1 MNYHT
6 IEYKEIFTGIGQVTL
21 NRPER
26 LNAINHD
33 MLDEL
38 YAFFNEIKH
47 RDDIR
52 VLIMTGAGRGFCS
65 GADIKIDPSQNEERM
80 KMFSN
85 TALHL
90 ENVQRKYSRII
101 IEMRRISQ
109 PIIAAVNGVA
119 AGGGFSMALASDI
132 IIGNTKAA
140 FIASFIN
147 IGLSGGELGS
157 TYFLPK
163 AVGSARAS
171 EILMTGRTVLAEE
184 AERIGLISRLVPD
197 KELMDTTLEIAKT
210 LTGKSKMGL
219 KFTKEAMRQN
229 LNAPSIEAAI
239 ELEDRNQSICC
250 CSPAFIEAV
259 SAFGQ
264 LEKNG

>member
-6 IEYKEIFTGIGQVTL
+6 IEYKEVFTGVGQVTL

-26 LNAINHD
+26 LNAINFE
-33 MLDEL
+33 MLDDL
-38 YAFFNEIKH
+38 YALLQELNH
-47 RDDIR
+47 RDEIR
-52 VLIMTGAGRGFCS
+52 VLILTGAGRGFCS
-65 GADIKIDPSQNEERM
+65 GADIKDDRLQTEERM
-80 KMFSN
+80 KTFSD
-85 TALHL
+85 TALYL
-90 ENVQRKYSRII
+90 ESVQRKYSRII

-132 IIGNTKAA
+132 IIGNSKAA

-163 AVGSARAS
+163 IVGSARAS

-184 AERIGLISRLVPD
+184 AERIGLLSRLVPD
-197 KELMDTTLEIAKT
+197 EDLMTTALEIAKT
-210 LTGKSKMGL
+210 LTDKTKMGL
-219 KFTKEAMRQN
+219 KFTKEAIRQN

-250 CSPAFIEAV
+250 CSPAFLEAI

-264 LEKNG
+264 LGKSE

>member
-1 MNYHT
+1 MEYNT
-6 IEYKEIFTGIGQVTL
+6 IEYKDVSAGIGKITL

-26 LNAINHD
+26 LNAINFE
-33 MLDEL
+33 MLDDL
-38 YAFFNEIKH
+38 YDLFQEIKK
-47 RDDIR
+47 RDDLR
-52 VLIMTGAGRGFCS
+52 VLILTGAGRGFCS
-65 GADIKIDPSQNEERM
+65 GADIKSDPAPSDESM
-80 KMFSN
+80 KRYTN

-101 IEMRRISQ
+101 IEMRRLSQ

-119 AGGGFSMALASDI
+119 AGGGFSLAMASDI
-132 IIGNTKAA
+132 IIGSPKAA

-157 TYFLPK
+157 TYYLPK
-163 AVGSARAS
+163 IVGSARAS
-171 EILMTGRTVLAEE
+171 EILMTGRTVPAKE

-197 KELMDTTLEIAKT
+197 EALMDTALEIAKT
-210 LTGKSKMGL
+210 LMGKSRIGL
-219 KFTKEAMRQN
+219 KFTKEAIRQN

-250 CSPAFIEAV
+250 SSPEFHEAV
-259 SAFGQ
+259 AAFSS
-264 LEKNG
+264 KR